1 MNTLQM
7 VLNMT
12 FTLHDSLC
20 QVSPLS
26 ACQPAEWLQR
36 WRCVPN
42 GRKDDQVWRTKA
54 PCPFAIELSHS
65 WASHLLETS
74 TKIAVFCF
82 DWHQDCSC
90 DLSWSSSI
98 WFFFGSIN
106 SYCPTLSCNGTRNQR
121 WHHACQVCGHFEGLQ
136 SQLFGGRQDGGQGP
150 FPVGSL
156 STKTIFS
163 APSDESTWQIWA
175 AKYFGTLPPLKV
187 ETYIISLQLVSICNS
202 QTEYI
207 ILSDLTGVDL
217 GLDSSWLLFS
227 KIFHVLFRNTNNVPT
242 KTSAMHNT
250 HASLL
255 PVLRSTPPGTASNW
269 WTTGN
274 RNANVFPDPV
284 GARSITSR
292 FPVKARGTAR
302 DWMGVQSVKFKYSNC
317 LRSDSWSFKD
327 WNFISEMIPPWS
339 FSALPLVDPPVFCF
353 FDALES
359 PGDFVFRFPL
369 AISTDL
375 AGVVSGLLR
384 LPMASD
390 FGGFRFF
397 FCFLEAFRI
406 SPVPL
411 ETESVSTSFWK
422 RFFLQSFTLEA

>member
-1 MNTLQM
+1 M
-7 VLNMT
+7 
-12 FTLHDSLC
+12 
-20 QVSPLS
+20 
-26 ACQPAEWLQR
+26 
-36 WRCVPN
+36 
-42 GRKDDQVWRTKA
+42 
-54 PCPFAIELSHS
+54 
-65 WASHLLETS
+65 
-74 TKIAVFCF
+74 
-82 DWHQDCSC
+82 
-90 DLSWSSSI
+90 
-98 WFFFGSIN
+98 
-106 SYCPTLSCNGTRNQR
+106 
-121 WHHACQVCGHFEGLQ
+121 
-136 SQLFGGRQDGGQGP
+136 
-150 FPVGSL
+150 
-156 STKTIFS
+156 
-163 APSDESTWQIWA
+163 
-175 AKYFGTLPPLKV
+175 
-187 ETYIISLQLVSICNS
+187 VSICNR

-227 KIFHVLFRNTNNVPT
+227 KIFLVLFRNTNNIPT
-242 KTSAMHNT
+242 KTSDMHNT

-317 LRSDSWSFKD
+317 LRIDSWSFKD

-359 PGDFVFRFPL
+359 PGDFVFRLPL

-384 LPMASD
+384 LPMVSD

-411 ETESVSTSFWK
+411 ETESVSASFWK